1 MPNKVQRQKRL
12 SLNIESTDV
21 HHCNNWRTLE
31 TIFTQS
37 LPGTGMEKC
46 HHSLSSLES
55 PCPRSTRWEIIIAA
69 VAGGQASGITVPKM
83 LHFPHM
89 LLLSSVLQDEQ
100 NPFTDAVGRNL

>member
-12 SLNIESTDV
+12 SLNIESIDV

-55 PCPRSTRWEIIIAA
+55 PCPRSRREIIIAA
-69 VAGGQASGITVPKM
+69 VAGGPARITVPKM

-89 LLLSSVLQDEQ
+89 LLLSSLLQDEQ